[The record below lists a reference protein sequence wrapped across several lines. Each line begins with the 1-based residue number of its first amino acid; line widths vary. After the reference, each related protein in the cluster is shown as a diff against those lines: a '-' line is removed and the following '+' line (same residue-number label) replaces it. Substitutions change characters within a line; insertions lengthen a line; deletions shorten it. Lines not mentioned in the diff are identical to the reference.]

1 MKNTFLLLISILSF
15 QFSFSQCDEYY
26 INKLISGHDNLQP
39 GSKIRFCPSLN
50 GVSIA
55 GELYKAYKWSGVST
69 QYITLSQNGGIAG
82 FIVLDLKNKKFEI
95 KYVGATE
102 AEEYYISLNES
113 DFNNYYNEYS
123 KPIDNPIIK
132 SIDSLYN
139 LNETEMAYSLYK
151 KLLIPANYINSKK
164 LIDKLNIERTK
175 YFQENI
181 KKANNFYENENYLES
196 ANLLSKINA
205 LKPTDITYQ
214 QTLDLYSLIN
224 TVGINLQD
232 LYKDS
237 TLIVDEKFSFN
248 NYLGGYNPK
257 YYYHNYRSYLARI
270 FDSIQPGNYFMKL
283 NTTKK
288 NNVKYED
295 VKSELI
301 KINLGFNFQFKNDT
315 LVVTEID
322 RNSEIEKNQI
332 KVGDKI
338 ISVNNKLITAN
349 NYHKILNNQILLTI
363 NSLAKFQIY
372 DSNKKATYNKAI
384 KFYETKITD
393 LPVGIKFIDSTFSEL
408 PIDMFM
414 NIKIKSFALDPKI
427 YQFKINKDVSYV
439 PIKIE
444 KKQKEKFINYY
455 TKEGIDVF
463 LIENGFYKKT
473 SDLNAIKISTLTFNK
488 IKPIYF
494 YKELLEIA
502 FQNSFTKDINYFD
515 ENKIISPNN
524 TEFELDYDM
533 TGYNFSIY
541 RNEYNRHHEDLKFR
555 YFIDINS
562 ILQVELIKNEIY
574 VNDQLMFPNTTVERK
589 QLAILKKFKAK
600 K

>member
-1 MKNTFLLLISILSF
+1 
-15 QFSFSQCDEYY
+15 
-26 INKLISGHDNLQP
+26 
-39 GSKIRFCPSLN
+39 
-50 GVSIA
+50 
-55 GELYKAYKWSGVST
+55 
-69 QYITLSQNGGIAG
+69 
-82 FIVLDLKNKKFEI
+82 
-95 KYVGATE
+95 
-102 AEEYYISLNES
+102 
-113 DFNNYYNEYS
+113 
-123 KPIDNPIIK
+123 
-132 SIDSLYN
+132 
-139 LNETEMAYSLYK
+139 
-151 KLLIPANYINSKK
+151 
-164 LIDKLNIERTK
+164 
-175 YFQENI
+175 
-181 KKANNFYENENYLES
+181 
-196 ANLLSKINA
+196 
-205 LKPTDITYQ
+205 
-214 QTLDLYSLIN
+214 
-224 TVGINLQD
+224 
-232 LYKDS
+232 
-237 TLIVDEKFSFN
+237 
-248 NYLGGYNPK
+248 
-257 YYYHNYRSYLARI
+257 
-270 FDSIQPGNYFMKL
+270 
-283 NTTKK
+283 
-288 NNVKYED
+288 
-295 VKSELI
+295 
-301 KINLGFNFQFKNDT
+301 
-315 LVVTEID
+315 
-322 RNSEIEKNQI
+322 
-332 KVGDKI
+332 
-338 ISVNNKLITAN
+338 
-349 NYHKILNNQILLTI
+349 
-363 NSLAKFQIY
+363 
-372 DSNKKATYNKAI
+372 
-384 KFYETKITD
+384 
-393 LPVGIKFIDSTFSEL
+393 
-408 PIDMFM
+408 M